1 MIVAI
6 HKNFVTHHHQVYI
19 SDMMIVMYFFVRM
32 LRFVPLS
39 IKNNVTWT
47 AGSILF
53 PFKYSSHSAI
63 LFIYSRAQ
71 LCNCTSFETTNVRG
85 ALFFE
90 KILFG
95 LLLIRKNISS
105 IDIWVICGKLVLP
118 EYCIFLNAL
127 FFYMLF

>member
-19 SDMMIVMYFFVRM
+19 SDMMIVMYVFYTNAQIRSSVN
-32 LRFVPLS
+32 
-39 IKNNVTWT
+39 KNNVPW
-47 AGSILF
+47 AADSILF

-85 ALFFE
+85 ALF
-90 KILFG
+90 L
-95 LLLIRKNISS
+95 KNI
-105 IDIWVICGKLVLP
+105 V
-118 EYCIFLNAL
+118 
-127 FFYMLF
+127 